1 VSGLG
6 LEFHF
11 GFDEACEAIA
21 SQSRRLAEVVGSSD
35 LDRQVP
41 SCPAWTVRDLGH
53 HIGAEQWYWAENVR
67 ARNADVRSGGSLTP
81 LPSDDDLLAWMG
93 RCADSLV
100 GALAESGPDAPCWT
114 WWAAPRTAGAVARH
128 QAQEVSVHLWDAEG
142 VEVAGSGAPLPA
154 GLAADAVPEF
164 VEIMIGPAAEVLSG
178 AVTLAAGDVGERWR
192 VEGATAAAARG
203 RRPVREAELKAT
215 ASELVL
221 ILWRRLPVPDAD
233 VVGDPLLVASL
244 LALADTS

>member
-1 VSGLG
+1 MTSY
-6 LEFHF
+6 
-11 GFDEACEAIA
+11 GFDEACGAIA
-21 SQSRRLAEVVGSSD
+21 SQSRRLAEVVGLFD

-41 SCPAWTVRDLGH
+41 SCPAWTVRDLAH
-53 HIGAEQWYWAENVR
+53 HIGAEQAYWAENVR
-67 ARNADVRSGGSLTP
+67 ARNADERSGGSLTP
-81 LPSDDDLLAWMG
+81 LPSDDDLLGWMG
-93 RCADSLV
+93 RCADLLV
-100 GALAESGPDAPCWT
+100 GELAASGPDAPCWT

-142 VEVAGSGAPLPA
+142 VDVAGSGAPLPA

-164 VEIMIGPAAEVLSG
+164 VEIMIGPSAEVLSG

-192 VEGATAAAARG
+192 VEGASAAAARG
-203 RRPVREAELKAT
+203 RRPVREAELEAT

-221 ILWRRLPVPDAD
+221 MLWRRLPVPDAD

-244 LALADTS
+244 LSLADTS

>member
-1 VSGLG
+1 VTSY
-6 LEFHF
+6 
-11 GFDEACEAIA
+11 GFDDACEAIA

-53 HIGAEQWYWAENVR
+53 HIGAEQAYWAENVR
-67 ARNADVRSGGSLTP
+67 ARNADERSGGSLTP
-81 LPSDDDLLAWMG
+81 LPSDDDLLGWMG
-93 RCADSLV
+93 RCADLLV
-100 GALAESGPDAPCWT
+100 GELAESGPDAPCWT

-164 VEIMIGPAAEVLSG
+164 VEIMIGPSAEVLSG

-192 VEGATAAAARG
+192 VEGASAAAARG
-203 RRPVREAELKAT
+203 RRPVREAELMAT

-221 ILWRRLPVPDAD
+221 MLWRRLPVPDAD

-244 LALADTS
+244 LSLADTS